1 MTRTAPER
9 FETMKFVLSFSSLAL
24 LTMAIGILPAAAQGA
39 GQGAARPNREGRQ
52 TLQGLRG
59 AGADAPVTPA
69 EIQRM
74 FDAYALVQAQ
84 DQLQIGDDQYP
95 RFLSRFKGLQDIRR
109 KALQDH
115 TRTINDLRR
124 LLMEPSPDESQ
135 LKEKTQ
141 ALDDADARAA
151 ADIRKAH
158 DALDQVLDVR
168 QQARFRIFEEQ
179 MERRKLDLITRAR
192 QANRPKSPQ

>member
-1 MTRTAPER
+1 MTR
-9 FETMKFVLSFSSLAL
+9 VLHFSNLAVLTL
-24 LTMAIGILPAAAQGA
+24 LLGVLPAAAQDPGRGA
-39 GQGAARPNREGRQ
+39 IPPNRQSRQ

-59 AGADAPVTPA
+59 AGVDAAVTPA

-84 DQLQIGDDQYP
+84 DQLQISDDQYP

-109 KALQDH
+109 KALQEH
-115 TRTINDLRR
+115 TRIVNDLRR
-124 LLMEPSPDESQ
+124 LLMEPSSDEAQ

-141 ALDDADARAA
+141 ALDAADARAV
-151 ADIRKAH
+151 DDVRKAR
-158 DALDQVLDVR
+158 DVLDETLDVKQR
-168 QQARFRIFEEQ
+168 ARFRIFEEQ

-192 QANRPKSPQ
+192 QASRPKSQQ